1 MEAGLSLTKY
11 ELYDARM
18 FGSPRHR
25 KQIFAYVRGQQSN
38 EKLHVA
44 PANSA
49 EEQQADAVAKK
60 AVAGENTQT
69 PPPPSTA
76 QTTAPTPA
84 ITADFE
90 EKLYQ
95 SKGHGEPLNESLRAE
110 MQGVTGADL
119 SDVKV
124 HTDAN
129 ANQMADAIN
138 AQAFTH
144 GKDVYLGSGQSAENK
159 ELMAHELWHVKQS
172 NGDEIIKRKPQN
184 EPLAYGMPPEVM
196 PNWLKGKTLK
206 LDADGDGYHE
216 IELMLWLD
224 TNKVLQLQM
233 HHLDSDF
240 FTNIS
245 PFTSR
250 AGALVVFNYQSLGVE
265 HHSTQFTPENKKIP
279 IAFENK
285 FKIFDA
291 VSKQKPSYYL
301 HVGADKDF
309 RTNGK
314 YHVALGLH
322 KIEFQLPVSKIKKHG
337 TDISF
342 TETRKSEYLSGPVYT
357 FIAGQQ
363 GDEIELQI
371 NREFGASVPQEMIDQ
386 NRTAAYSIYGFMK
399 KQNDKIVRWKEPVMV
414 YSTATIL
421 PASLEPV
428 YQDEKMVML
437 GIAGSVIPDFTI
449 YYYTLAQKN
458 HFFHTR
464 DITLHFTGPA
474 IGKNDDK
481 KSFTLVNNF
490 PVANSK
496 FHGEEDYHSLLEYEA
511 PAELDNQPKPLSITE
526 DIAKQE
532 AILLQMMQRLV
543 LDGSMNQEIYL
554 TWKDYLLSR
563 TVLEVVK
570 NAQINN
576 KEEKE
581 KRDAIIFDA
590 AAKANT
596 FSTALMQVMRNNG
609 YSLTNSDPGKTIL
622 AENWAKEEVE
632 FEELHDLLDNYVVAV
647 IPKNLVNNPP
657 DYIHESTASQSQNTE
672 DSTQYRLPTD
682 EEWAAY
688 ETQKKAE
695 TDSARAKLRN
705 EAQAEGLNE
714 TQQHDKLIQSYTHF
728 SAYRNQLKKIED
740 KQHVQK
746 INAVFYGT
754 TPEHIEQFNKTKTT
768 NAVAVPLPIWVY
780 VENNEWHI
788 IDLINPQLPFTATVP
803 YYPEQGSTPPDAL
816 FEQLNHE
823 KHLPKGYIYYQV
835 GDEKKV
841 IITNGE
847 QTQWY
852 DLLGYIALGLGMV
865 GLTIATFGAALPAE
879 MAVVG
884 TIVSYA
890 SIVTG
895 ALSTAGDTWD
905 SYTHGQLT
913 NKTLLL
919 NMLDLAGALLQLKTL
934 SISLLLRSESMAAQ
948 LPKALKVAQL
958 VYLPLKIGEYSTE
971 GIRLLIITADA
982 AEQIKQIIDA
992 PGDDESKKRALV
1004 TLLSQIA
1011 LSLSMYIID
1020 VKDYGDE
1027 VNLVSKAGRKTGA
1040 DAPSTHTEP
1049 DISIKKNKAD
1059 NDENITGS
1067 VVEAAGEAHEEM
1079 LGGEVE
1085 STENTIQ
1092 KKVIYGKD
1100 ETGFYLE
1107 NLNNPGIKQRVS
1119 EAEFYNARL
1128 SITHANTQKT
1138 GKLDNPA
1145 KVSVDA
1151 LLLLI
1156 AVADLNIQAA
1166 NYPAGILAGVSTAT
1180 LLLRKGLRG
1189 MINKL
1194 KAKNP
1199 AISDNEL
1206 LDALK
1211 KSIHDDAELTQSLNE
1226 KELNSIDDVEFEMP
1240 DGSKKK
1246 FDEIAQE
1253 EIDHTKKPEAEQKKI
1268 EAEQEAAH
1276 SNKVEKEAE
1285 DKTEKPQEE
1294 ETAKPKEEVTQPN
1307 PEIVPEKK
1315 IEYWKDEQLTHI
1327 PGNPEYLKIT
1337 LNGDP
1342 KQIITLRRDEGG
1354 DWFVQRSTEDARKKN
1369 KWMDKDILER
1379 VPERYRN
1386 KTETINPNE
1395 DVTQNTSNEV
1405 ENKNSEIQKDN
1416 SENITSRKSETG
1428 APTLAKRKT
1437 ILKVGEPILNGKI
1450 NRVRAGDEK
1459 KIVIIGLDMNG
1470 HVIPI
1475 AKELQSQGF
1484 DVEILDDNFLNGRTF
1499 EIDGKQW
1506 TVTEAYIDMIEN
1518 PAYDK
1523 YRNKITNRIESKF
1536 LNQVP
1541 MYKVNQQ
1548 WILEHNSLNTTIIDV
1563 GAPLDSNKSST
1574 FYDMEVNSVNWDK

>member
-1 MEAGLSLTKY
+1 MSHRRNLYSYHDDEQHGYFSTPQQRAAKAANKAQADAEMDFEYNTWPRLQQKMEAGLPLTKY
-11 ELYDARM
+11 ELFDARM
-18 FGSPRHR
+18 FGGPLHR
-25 KQIFAYVRGQQSN
+25 TTIFAYVRGQQSS
-38 EKLHVA
+38 EKLSVA
-44 PANSA
+44 APDSA
-49 EEQQADAVAKK
+49 EEKQADAVGK
-60 AVAGENTQT
+60 AVATGGEVQT
-69 PPPPSTA
+69 N
-76 QTTAPTPA
+76 TTAPEKTESSSLTVSPE
-84 ITADFE
+84 FE
-90 EKLYQ
+90 EKLVL
-95 SKGHGEPLNESLRAE
+95 SKGEGEPLKSTTRAE
-110 MQGVTGADL
+110 MESKLNADLSEVRVHTGADAAAM
-119 SDVKV
+119 S
-124 HTDAN
+124 AE
-129 ANQMADAIN
+129 IN
-138 AQAFTH
+138 ARAFTH
-144 GKDVYLGSGQSAENK
+144 GKDVYLGNGESAENK

-172 NGDEIIKRKPQN
+172 NGGEIIKRKPKN

-196 PNWLKGKTLK
+196 PNWLKGKTLR

-240 FTNIS
+240 WTNIS
-245 PFTSR
+245 PFTSSTD
-250 AGALVVFNYQSLGVE
+250 ALVVFDYKALGVE
-265 HHSTQFTPENKKIP
+265 YHSSQFTPENKMIP

-291 VSKQKPSYYL
+291 VSKQKPSYDL
-301 HVGADKDF
+301 HVGADKNF
-309 RTNGK
+309 RINGK
-314 YHVALGLH
+314 YHVEAASF
-322 KIEFQLPVSKIKKHG
+322 KIEFQLPVSKIKKHV

-363 GDEIELQI
+363 GDEIEFQI

-399 KQNDKIVRWKEPVMV
+399 MQNDKIVRWKSPVMV
-414 YSTATIL
+414 YSTDKII

-428 YQDEKMVML
+428 YQNEKMVML
-437 GIAGSVIPDFTI
+437 GIAGSGIPDFTI
-449 YYYTLAQKN
+449 YYHTLAQKN

-474 IGKNDDK
+474 IGENDDIR
-481 KSFTLVNNF
+481 SFTLVNNF
-490 PVANSK
+490 PVANST

-511 PAELDNQPKPLSITE
+511 PAELDKQPKPLSITE

-590 AAKANT
+590 AAKANA

-622 AENWAKEEVE
+622 AENWAKEEIE
-632 FEELHDLLDNYVVAV
+632 FEELHALLDNYVVAV
-647 IPKNLVNNPP
+647 IPENLVNTPP
-657 DYIHESTASQSQNTE
+657 DYIHESAVSQSPNTQ
-672 DSTQYRLPTD
+672 DSRQYRLPT
-682 EEWAAY
+682 EKEWAAY

-714 TQQHDKLIQSYTHF
+714 TQQHDKLIQSYKHF
-728 SAYRNQLKKIED
+728 SAYRNQLKAIED

-746 INAVFYGT
+746 IKAVFYGT
-754 TPEHIEQFNKTKTT
+754 TPEHIEQFNKAKTT

-884 TIVSYA
+884 TVVSYA

-948 LPKALKVAQL
+948 LPKALKAAQL

-971 GIRLLIITADA
+971 GIRLLIITTDA

-1040 DAPSTHTEP
+1040 DAPATHTEP
-1049 DISIKKNKAD
+1049 DISVKKNKSD

-1067 VVEAAGEAHEEM
+1067 VVEAAGEAHEEI

-1085 STENTIQ
+1085 NTENTIQ

-1128 SITHANTQKT
+1128 SITYANNQKT
-1138 GKLDNPA
+1138 GKIDNPA

-1194 KAKNP
+1194 KANNP
-1199 AISDNEL
+1199 GISDN
-1206 LDALK
+1206 
-1211 KSIHDDAELTQSLNE
+1211 
-1226 KELNSIDDVEFEMP
+1226 
-1240 DGSKKK
+1240 
-1246 FDEIAQE
+1246 
-1253 EIDHTKKPEAEQKKI
+1253 
-1268 EAEQEAAH
+1268 
-1276 SNKVEKEAE
+1276 
-1285 DKTEKPQEE
+1285 
-1294 ETAKPKEEVTQPN
+1294 
-1307 PEIVPEKK
+1307 
-1315 IEYWKDEQLTHI
+1315 
-1327 PGNPEYLKIT
+1327 
-1337 LNGDP
+1337 
-1342 KQIITLRRDEGG
+1342 
-1354 DWFVQRSTEDARKKN
+1354 
-1369 KWMDKDILER
+1369 
-1379 VPERYRN
+1379 
-1386 KTETINPNE
+1386 
-1395 DVTQNTSNEV
+1395 
-1405 ENKNSEIQKDN
+1405 
-1416 SENITSRKSETG
+1416 
-1428 APTLAKRKT
+1428 
-1437 ILKVGEPILNGKI
+1437 
-1450 NRVRAGDEK
+1450 
-1459 KIVIIGLDMNG
+1459 
-1470 HVIPI
+1470 
-1475 AKELQSQGF
+1475 
-1484 DVEILDDNFLNGRTF
+1484 
-1499 EIDGKQW
+1499 
-1506 TVTEAYIDMIEN
+1506 
-1518 PAYDK
+1518 
-1523 YRNKITNRIESKF
+1523 
-1536 LNQVP
+1536 
-1541 MYKVNQQ
+1541 
-1548 WILEHNSLNTTIIDV
+1548 
-1563 GAPLDSNKSST
+1563 
-1574 FYDMEVNSVNWDK
+1574 